1 MVTSRT
7 HIDTGISQVTTLLAS
22 ATGDARA
29 AATPCDEWTVA
40 GLTDH
45 LVHTAGQ
52 LVTMARG
59 EEIDWST
66 TPQSVDDPMPL
77 WTERTD
83 ELLAVID
90 GGSPLPLGMV
100 AAELSVHA
108 WDLATALGRDTDDF
122 DQAVAEEGMAFMSA
136 NLTDER
142 RVGAFYPE
150 QPAPAGA
157 NAYERLAAFAG
168 RTVERSNPSP

>member
-1 MVTSRT
+1 MTSRT
-7 HIDTGISQVTTLLAS
+7 QIETGINQVTTLLAA

-29 AATPCDEWTVA
+29 SETPCTDWTVA
-40 GLTDH
+40 DLTDH

-59 EEIDWST
+59 EDIDWSIS
-66 TPQSVDDPMPL
+66 PQSVSDPIPL
-77 WTERTD
+77 WTERTG

-90 GGSPLPLGMV
+90 AGSPLPLGMV
-100 AAELSVHA
+100 AAEFSVHG

-122 DQAVAEEGMAFMSA
+122 DPTVAEEGMAFMSE
-136 NLTDER
+136 NLTEER
-142 RVGAFYPE
+142 RAGAFDPA
-150 QPAPAGA
+150 QPVPDGA

-168 RTVERSNPSP
+168 RTVARS